1 MPLRKGVSSIFG
13 VATESAMA
21 QSLAWLD
28 HPNADES
35 IASTIEIA
43 RQNLRVPVLLVTRD
57 GNLEN
62 KADCAGIPSCEPP
75 DPPLTGDAG

>member
-1 MPLRKGVSSIFG
+1 MIFG
-13 VATESAMA
+13 VATEPVVA
-21 QSLAWLD
+21 QSLSCWIQ
-28 HPNADES
+28 PNADNRS

-62 KADCAGIPSCEPP
+62 KADFPGIPSCEPP
-75 DPPLTGDAG
+75 DPPLAGDAG